1 MRKGREKPV
10 PEDFKV
16 IPVSHLPEEV
26 AWRKKK
32 RNILFFH
39 LWWLTHHVSIFFTF
53 RGIFLFSRANSALK
67 VDGGLH
73 DDDNR
78 LRPYMRRIQ
87 SQ

>member
-32 RNILFFH
+32 RNILFSH
-39 LWWLTHHVSIFFTF
+39 LWWLTHHE
-53 RGIFLFSRANSALK
+53 
-67 VDGGLH
+67 
-73 DDDNR
+73 
-78 LRPYMRRIQ
+78 Y
-87 SQ
+87 